1 MNPDHLPD
9 LQQALLDW
17 FVEHQR
23 SLPWRRQY
31 HPYEIWVSEIMLQ
44 QTQVKT
50 MLPFYTRWM
59 SELPTVHS
67 VAAASEEMVLKL
79 WEGLGY
85 YSRARNLQKAARV
98 ICDEHGGELPADFD
112 HIRALPGIGP
122 YTAGALASIAFN
134 QPRPVVDGNIERVL
148 CRIEDIGEP
157 PKSTPVQKQLWSLA
171 AEWIPHGH
179 AREFNQGLMEL
190 GATLCTPRNP
200 SCLLCPANAWC
211 VAFHTGRTDTI
222 PVPRGRPEII
232 RIEKLTALVQNGDCW
247 LVRKRPEG
255 GLMGGLWE
263 FPTWEELPSENSAA
277 AWLTQQL
284 HEDYGVAARIG
295 PELFKM
301 EHDYTRFHATL
312 HCRLCIVAEIPS
324 VLPDNAQ
331 WLTLGEISALALP
344 RVFQR
349 LRKRLLD
356 EASA

>member
-17 FVEHQR
+17 FAEHQR
-23 SLPWRRQY
+23 PLPWRRQY

-85 YSRARNLQKAARV
+85 YSRVRNLQKAARV

-148 CRIEDIGEP
+148 CRIEGIGEP
-157 PKSTPVQKQLWSLA
+157 PIVGIAPA
-171 AEWIPHGH
+171 I
-179 AREFNQGLMEL
+179 
-190 GATLCTPRNP
+190 
-200 SCLLCPANAWC
+200 ANA
-211 VAFHTGRTDTI
+211 VAKATGVRLRRLPMT
-222 PVPRGRPEII
+222 PE
-232 RIEKLTALVQNGDCW
+232 R
-247 LVRKRPEG
+247 
-255 GLMGGLWE
+255 
-263 FPTWEELPSENSAA
+263 
-277 AWLTQQL
+277 
-284 HEDYGVAARIG
+284 
-295 PELFKM
+295 
-301 EHDYTRFHATL
+301 
-312 HCRLCIVAEIPS
+312 
-324 VLPDNAQ
+324 VL
-331 WLTLGEISALALP
+331 LAL
-344 RVFQR
+344 REQCQVG
-349 LRKRLLD
+349 
-356 EASA
+356 